1 MFKYLFR
8 IIALSLNLII
18 ILSISFVGVSAS
30 IENAIPIST
39 KAEFNNI
46 RNNLS
51 GNYYLICDIEFSE
64 SDFSSDGDY
73 YNSGKGFVPI
83 GNGKNPFTGTF
94 DGRGYT
100 VSGINIAVSGYVY
113 SMTVTP
119 VNTDIVT
126 LEDDGWTGDYI
137 ITPTPTLNVSPAVGV
152 FGSNKGTVKNVNINN
167 CIITAASSNSAAL
180 YVGGVAGHN
189 NGDILN
195 CSVKNNIS
203 CNSKSYIGGITGYQS
218 GGNIKNC
225 SVFGTIESDG
235 VFGGIAGAVAGG
247 NVTECYT
254 DVGFTGDFAA
264 NFSLVGEDIKDNI
277 KNCFY
282 VSDTDFNGV
291 GERISTVNAKDYRAY
306 INFDFGNDW
315 YMSGTLR
322 RPVLKISKIQDITSG
337 DLDADKKINLSDLVL
352 LAQYVSEWDVDV
364 HAEVANVD
372 YNFTENGDDI
382 IDLQD
387 VVYFAKHLAGWKS
400 YTLY

>member
-1 MFKYLFR
+1 MFKYLFKL
-8 IIALSLNLII
+8 IVLILNLII
-18 ILSISFVGVSAS
+18 ILSISFVGVSALT
-30 IENAIPIST
+30 ENAIPIST
-39 KAEFNNI
+39 KAQFNNI

-51 GNYYLICDIEFSE
+51 GNYYLTCDIEFLD
-64 SDFSSDGDY
+64 SDFSLGGDY

-119 VNTDIVT
+119 VNTNIVT
-126 LEDDGWTGDYI
+126 LDDGWTGDYI
-137 ITPTPTLNVSPAVGV
+137 INPTPTLSVSPAVGV

-167 CIITAASSNSAAL
+167 CIITATSSNSAAL

-218 GGNIKNC
+218 GGSIKNC

-254 DVGFTGDFAA
+254 EVDFTGDFAA

-291 GERISTVNAKDYRAY
+291 GERISTLNAKDYRSY
-306 INFDFGNDW
+306 TNFEFGNAW

-337 DLDADKKINLSDLVL
+337 DLNADKKINLSDLVL
-352 LAQYVSEWDVDV
+352 LAQYVSEWNIDV
-364 HAEVANVD
+364 HTEVANID

-382 IDLQD
+382 INLQD

-400 YTLY
+400 NTLY